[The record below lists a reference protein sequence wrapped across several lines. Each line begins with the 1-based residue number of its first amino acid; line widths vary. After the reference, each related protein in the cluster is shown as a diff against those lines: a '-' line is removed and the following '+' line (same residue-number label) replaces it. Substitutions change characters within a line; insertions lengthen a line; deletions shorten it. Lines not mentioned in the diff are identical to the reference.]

1 MRSVSRFLQ
10 GALILT
16 ILICVGIYFYIQW
29 DQKKF
34 EESLPKAPPVASTHE
49 KSLVAQEDIQEIH
62 TETTEAGGERINY
75 DVPAPS
81 ATSPPDASDVT
92 EELDP
97 TPDTVDLFFEEFLQ
111 ETDTNA
117 SESIGISDSVE
128 ETTDPLNSGDPY
140 DQEVVKIGF
149 EDYNAYLSS
158 DPEYAYQRLD
168 DAFREQYGDSPHV
181 DTLVEGI
188 RKSNDRTLTVDAA
201 IEMTNAVLN
210 LMPPDEPEEVISQLS
225 TRIEFLQELK
235 ALEDEGE
242 TIELIYNYRIG
253 D

>member
-92 EELDP
+92 EELDL
-97 TPDTVDLFFEEFLQ
+97 TPDTIDLDYSYLKPIGLFFDEILEEIEDSLQ
-111 ETDTNA
+111 
-117 SESIGISDSVE
+117 VE
-128 ETTDPLNSGDPY
+128 ETTDPSNSGDP
-140 DQEVVKIGF
+140 DAAKVVKIGWGNF
-149 EDYNAYLSS
+149 CL
-158 DPEYAYQRLD
+158 
-168 DAFREQYGDSPHV
+168 
-181 DTLVEGI
+181 I
-188 RKSNDRTLTVDAA
+188 
-201 IEMTNAVLN
+201 
-210 LMPPDEPEEVISQLS
+210 
-225 TRIEFLQELK
+225 LK
-235 ALEDEGE
+235 IHE
-242 TIELIYNYRIG
+242 N
-253 D
+253 